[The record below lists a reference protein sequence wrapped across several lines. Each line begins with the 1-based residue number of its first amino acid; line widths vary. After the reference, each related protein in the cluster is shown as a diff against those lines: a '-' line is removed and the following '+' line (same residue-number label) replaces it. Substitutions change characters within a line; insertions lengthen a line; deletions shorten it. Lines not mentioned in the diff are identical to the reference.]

1 MATFIEVNS
10 FDKGC
15 PVIVN
20 LDTIVEIAPLVDGG
34 CILFMNDG
42 AGMNSRQG
50 IRVTDDYNQFKQFAM
65 QTVTAED
72 IVRRFPK
79 VETKKETKKSA
90 NLEELEI
97 PKL

>member
-1 MATFIEVNS
+1 MAMFVELNS
-10 FDKGC
+10 FEKGC

-20 LDTIVEIAPLVDGG
+20 LDMIVEIAPLVDGG

-50 IRVTDDYNQFKQFAM
+50 LRVTDNYDQFKQFAM

-72 IVRRFPK
+72 IAKRFPK
-79 VETKKETKKSA
+79 GEKMEAKKKVA
-90 NLEELEI
+90 DIPLEI

>member
-1 MATFIEVNS
+1 MAMFVEVNS

-20 LDTIVEIAPLVDGG
+20 LDMITEIAPLVDGG
-34 CILFMNDG
+34 CILFMNDS

-50 IRVTDDYNQFKQFAM
+50 IRVTDNYEEFKQFAM

-72 IVRRFPK
+72 IAKRFPK
-79 VETKKETKKSA
+79 KEKDSKKVDLSVP
-90 NLEELEI
+90 LEI

>member
-1 MATFIEVNS
+1 MATFVEVNS

-50 IRVTDDYNQFKQFAM
+50 IRVTDDYNQFKQFAL

-72 IVRRFPK
+72 IAKRFPK
-79 VETKKETKKSA
+79 GEKMEAKKKVTDIP
-90 NLEELEI
+90 LEI

>member
-1 MATFIEVNS
+1 MSTFVEVNS

-20 LDTIVEIAPLVDGG
+20 LDLIIEIAPLVDGG

-50 IRVTDDYNQFKQFAM
+50 IRVTDNYDHFKQFAL

-72 IVRRFPK
+72 IERRFPK
-79 VETKKETKKSA
+79 SEEKKNKKVDV
-90 NLEELEI
+90 NIPLEI

>member
-1 MATFIEVNS
+1 MSMFVEVNS
-10 FDKGC
+10 VEKKC

-20 LDTIVEIAPLVDGG
+20 LDMIVEIAPLVDGG

-50 IRVTDDYNQFKQFAM
+50 IRVTDDYNQFKQFAL

-72 IVRRFPK
+72 IAKRFPK
-79 VETKKETKKSA
+79 QEVKKDMKKSVSDIP
-90 NLEELEI
+90 LEI

>member
-72 IVRRFPK
+72 IARRFPK

>member
-1 MATFIEVNS
+1 MFVEVNS

-20 LDTIVEIAPLVDGG
+20 MDMIVEIAPLVDGG

-50 IRVTDDYNQFKQFAM
+50 IRVTDNYDQFKQFVL

-72 IVRRFPK
+72 IERRFLSKVDKMENQKKK
-79 VETKKETKKSA
+79 VELDKP
-90 NLEELEI
+90 LEI

>member
-1 MATFIEVNS
+1 MSMFVEVNS
-10 FDKGC
+10 VEKKC

-20 LDTIVEIAPLVDGG
+20 LALIVAIAPLVDGG

-72 IVRRFPK
+72 IERRFPK
-79 VETKKETKKSA
+79 AEKPSKKASMDIP
-90 NLEELEI
+90 LEI

>member
-1 MATFIEVNS
+1 MSTFVEVNS
-10 FDKGC
+10 VEKKC
-15 PVIVN
+15 PVIIN
-20 LDTIVEIAPLVDGG
+20 LDMIVEIAPLVDGG

-50 IRVTDDYNQFKQFAM
+50 IQVKDNYDHFKQFAL

-72 IVRRFPK
+72 IAKRFPK
-79 VETKKETKKSA
+79 SETKKKPVDLGEPVD
-90 NLEELEI
+90 I